1 MLAIARALI
10 QNPDIFLMDEPSE
23 GLSPLIVSEVG
34 SLIKK
39 LNGEGNA
46 FLIVEQNLAFALS
59 VAHRI
64 LIMNKGTIVYSGTP
78 DDIRSDPEIGQRYL
92 GMGVAD
98 TEP

>member
-34 SLIKK
+34 ALIKQ
-39 LNGEGNA
+39 LNAEGNA

-59 VAHRI
+59 VAHRV

-78 DDIRSDPEIGQRYL
+78 DEIRNDPEIGCRFL
-92 GMGVAD
+92 GMGVTSA
-98 TEP
+98 E